1 MIGYESIW
9 GATHEGENGD
19 IIMNQIESR

>member
-1 MIGYESIW
+1 MNRF
-9 GATHEGENGD
+9 GATHEGENRD